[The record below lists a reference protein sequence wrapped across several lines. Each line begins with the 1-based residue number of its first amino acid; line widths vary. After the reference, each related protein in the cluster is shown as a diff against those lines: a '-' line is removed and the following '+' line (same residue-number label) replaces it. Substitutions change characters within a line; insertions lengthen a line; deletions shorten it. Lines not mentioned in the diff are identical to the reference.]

1 MLKFKRNFKLNP
13 VQYPLGKFNYLY
25 NLATNHFHLFYAP
38 CPKNFV
44 HFFYQWGELPI
55 FPLSLSN
62 ISVCS
67 IHLSLS
73 LIFFMKLDHTTFFF
87 FHHSHCSFCSVEKKC
102 RNIFAFSH
110 THTHSHAT
118 LNIKRTYVFKH
129 FFDFCYFLQFFCF
142 WFFNFYIFFLFF
154 FIF

>member
-1 MLKFKRNFKLNP
+1 MSEFFLMRRKKKTLELTNELMKKISQFQQNKHTPCPRKLILLKFKNFKLNP

-87 FHHSHCSFCSVEKKC
+87 FHHSHRSV
-102 RNIFAFSH
+102 
-110 THTHSHAT
+110 
-118 LNIKRTYVFKH
+118 L
-129 FFDFCYFLQFFCF
+129 
-142 WFFNFYIFFLFF
+142 
-154 FIF
+154 